1 MLSRFCIDFE
11 VPSKHCSRLM
21 QDLKKRAVATQF
33 GPNGTEV
40 KQAKVQENRRKG
52 NKRLA
57 SLILIERI
65 VLRLMFRGRRGRHLN
80 AGKDLE

>member
-11 VPSKHCSRLM
+11 VPSKHCSRVM

-40 KQAKVQENRRKG
+40 KQAKVQENP
-52 NKRLA
+52 KR
-57 SLILIERI
+57 IEERGTS
-65 VLRLMFRGRRGRHLN
+65 VLPL
-80 AGKDLE
+80 